1 MKISKHILK
10 VIDIVYTM
18 TGIVLP
24 FVVAYESNVMTCI
37 LSLAGSFV
45 LPIVEMN
52 LFHYHDFIEPL
63 TRYGCSSKE
72 ELIQRR
78 DALITVPLA
87 LEMLAFSI
95 LYWEIIL
102 VYCC

>member
-10 VIDIVYTM
+10 VIDIVYTII
-18 TGIVLP
+18 GIVLP
-24 FVVAYESNVMTCI
+24 FVVAYESNFMTCI
-37 LSLAGSFV
+37 LSLAGSLV

-72 ELIQRR
+72 ELTQRR
-78 DALITVPLA
+78 DELITVPLA

-102 VYCC
+102 VYFC

>member
-10 VIDIVYTM
+10 AIDIVYTM
-18 TGIVLP
+18 IGIVLP
-24 FVVAYESNVMTCI
+24 FIVAYESNVMTCI

-63 TRYGCSSKE
+63 TRYECSSKE

-87 LEMLAFSI
+87 LEMLAFSV

-102 VYCC
+102 VYFC

>member
-1 MKISKHILK
+1 MTASKNIIK
-10 VIDIVYTM
+10 AIDIVYTM
-18 TGIVLP
+18 IGIVMP
-24 FVVAYESNVMTCI
+24 FIVAYESNFMTCI

-63 TRYGCSSKE
+63 IRYECSSKE